1 MIDISNKYNEIIA
14 ILMKNDRNATWDEII
29 NEMKEN
35 YSNENEVMKY
45 SIIELCE
52 SLETALE
59 ESDDVSKEF
68 YLQQYLKAKSL
79 LKD

>member
-1 MIDISNKYNEIIA
+1 MDISNTYNEIIA
-14 ILMKNDRNATWDEII
+14 TLMKNDRNATWDEII

-35 YSNENEVMKY
+35 YSNENEVIKY

>member
-1 MIDISNKYNEIIA
+1 MDISNTYNEIIA
-14 ILMKNDRNATWDEII
+14 TLMKNDRNATWDEII

-35 YSNENEVMKY
+35 YSNENEVIKY

-52 SLETALE
+52 GLETALE